1 MCVRAERRLI
11 KIRRMEGDACH
22 LFLESFAYVSFA
34 LGVCI
39 FWGIFFPTIL
49 FVSVG
54 FKPCKKMLRS
64 GRNPNKF
71 FRLFFFER
79 KFCSLQL
86 AILLRR
92 RGDV

>member
-39 FWGIFFPTIL
+39 FGGIFFPTIL

-71 FRLFFFER
+71 FFFFFER